1 MLQYFPTP
9 YPDELWYSVLGR
21 YHVRSGNPNSATTF
35 RELFGAESVGG
46 MGNFL
51 PNCGIRRVAE
61 KLPEGVLDERDIALH
76 HTLFPYTF
84 RFQDL
89 ATKEKLL
96 EKALSEKV
104 RFPIKLPKPYTS
116 TVLKYCPLCM
126 REDRERY
133 GEAYWHVTH
142 QIPYVTICTKHRCR
156 LRMKDNMK
164 KWTLN
169 DNLFLP
175 MDEEEIEADLDITET
190 EAELSGI
197 LVKYQ
202 ELPIEKGPMETHN
215 NLYEGLLNSD
225 YGIARKDKNFSIDY
239 KRVEADLLERFG
251 KDFIEE
257 HFGTPVM
264 RAAIFGNV
272 RNWNYK
278 LPERYAILST
288 LIHQNPEVTFSEE
301 RLENK
306 TVSLFLRM
314 SKEPM
319 TRSKKYVARSLG
331 VKEKH
336 LDILAHNL
344 NVVPFWEQKPDAE
357 RAKEYRGYVC
367 FTEDEWAYVQASVS
381 RYGFQSSSAF
391 IRFCVEQY
399 RNREE
404 VDHAFHNK

>member
-1 MLQYFPTP
+1 
-9 YPDELWYSVLGR
+9 
-21 YHVRSGNPNSATTF
+21 
-35 RELFGAESVGG
+35 
-46 MGNFL
+46 
-51 PNCGIRRVAE
+51 
-61 KLPEGVLDERDIALH
+61 
-76 HTLFPYTF
+76 
-84 RFQDL
+84 
-89 ATKEKLL
+89 
-96 EKALSEKV
+96 
-104 RFPIKLPKPYTS
+104 
-116 TVLKYCPLCM
+116 
-126 REDRERY
+126 
-133 GEAYWHVTH
+133 
-142 QIPYVTICTKHRCR
+142 
-156 LRMKDNMK
+156 MK

-202 ELPIEKGPMETHN
+202 ELPIEKGPTETHN

-239 KRVEADLLERFG
+239 KSVETDLLERFG

-264 RAAIFGNV
+264 RAAIFGNI

-288 LIHQNPEVTFSEE
+288 LIHQDPEITFSEE

-319 TRSKKYVARSLG
+319 IRSKKYVARSLG
-331 VKEKH
+331 MKEKH

-367 FTEDEWAYVQASVS
+367 FTEDEWAYVQDSVS
-381 RYGFQSSSAF
+381 KYGFQSSSAF
-391 IRFCVEQY
+391 IRFCVGQY
-399 RNREE
+399 RDRENMHFIIN
-404 VDHAFHNK
+404 D